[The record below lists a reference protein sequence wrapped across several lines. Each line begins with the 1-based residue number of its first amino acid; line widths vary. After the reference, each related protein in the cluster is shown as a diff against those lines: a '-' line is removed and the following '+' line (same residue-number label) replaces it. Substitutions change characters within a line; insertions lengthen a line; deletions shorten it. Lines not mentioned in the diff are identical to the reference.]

1 MQRAQQEVAL
11 RRISCQTRCAMFK
24 TLNPKLWTLNPEGP
38 ATHFLPD
45 PLRNFLVKPIH
56 KRQASPA

>member
-1 MQRAQQEVAL
+1 VQRAQQEVAL